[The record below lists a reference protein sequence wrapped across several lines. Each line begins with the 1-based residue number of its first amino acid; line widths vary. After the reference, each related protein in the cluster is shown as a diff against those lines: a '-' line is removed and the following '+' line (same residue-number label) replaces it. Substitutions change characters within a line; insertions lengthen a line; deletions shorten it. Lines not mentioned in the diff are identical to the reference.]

1 MVETMEGV
9 RNIKS
14 LTMDELTGVIKAFP
28 WFGAARVEL
37 CERMSKMGGGEWGK
51 EQYADAALYV
61 ASRTIVSDIVRS
73 SRKNDYS
80 DKDVQTLLKRF
91 IAPEQRPVS
100 EALSGEQSG
109 AGEVRPR
116 FAAAE
121 NRLTPAATPE
131 ENGSTGLIPKPY
143 RRTVRVAGADFFSSD
158 EYEGVKVDEDNYF
171 SKFKVARSEEGDSR
185 GWEDP
190 ELGFCTE
197 TLAWIYAEQGYREEA
212 KKIYSRLMLRYPEK
226 ITYFASLIEK
236 LDEEI
241 KK

>member
-1 MVETMEGV
+1 MEGV

-61 ASRTIVSDIVRS
+61 ASRTIVSNIVRS

-91 IAPEQRPVS
+91 IAPEPAPEPVADAQ
-100 EALSGEQSG
+100 EPGTGSGSLRSAPYPG
-109 AGEVRPR
+109 KGSPGPV
-116 FAAAE
+116 
-121 NRLTPAATPE
+121 PAPMRT
-131 ENGSTGLIPKPY
+131 Y

-171 SKFKVARSEEGDSR
+171 SKFKVARSEEVDSR

>member
-28 WFGAARVEL
+28 WSGAARVEL

-61 ASRTIVSDIVRS
+61 ASRTIVSNIVRS

-91 IAPEQRPVS
+91 IAPEPAPEPVADAQ
-100 EALSGEQSG
+100 EPGTGSGSLRSAPYPG
-109 AGEVRPR
+109 KGSPGPV
-116 FAAAE
+116 
-121 NRLTPAATPE
+121 PAPMRT
-131 ENGSTGLIPKPY
+131 Y

-158 EYEGVKVDEDNYF
+158 EYEGVKMDEDNYF

>member
-61 ASRTIVSDIVRS
+61 ASRTIVSNIVRS

-91 IAPEQRPVS
+91 IAPEPAPEPVADAQ
-100 EALSGEQSG
+100 EPGTGSGSLRSAPYPG
-109 AGEVRPR
+109 KGSPGPV
-116 FAAAE
+116 
-121 NRLTPAATPE
+121 PAPMRT
-131 ENGSTGLIPKPY
+131 Y

>member
-14 LTMDELTGVIKAFP
+14 LTMNELTGVIKAFP

-61 ASRTIVSDIVRS
+61 ASRTIVSNIVRS

-91 IAPEQRPVS
+91 IAPEPAPEPVADAQ
-100 EALSGEQSG
+100 EPG
-109 AGEVRPR
+109 AGSGSLRSAPYPGKGSPGPV
-116 FAAAE
+116 
-121 NRLTPAATPE
+121 PAPMRT
-131 ENGSTGLIPKPY
+131 Y

>member
-61 ASRTIVSDIVRS
+61 ASRTIVSNIVRS

-80 DKDVQTLLKRF
+80 DKDVQTLLKRL
-91 IAPEQRPVS
+91 ITPEPAPEPVADAQ
-100 EALSGEQSG
+100 EPGTGSGSLRSAPYPG
-109 AGEVRPR
+109 KGSPGPV
-116 FAAAE
+116 
-121 NRLTPAATPE
+121 PAPMRT
-131 ENGSTGLIPKPY
+131 Y

>member
-61 ASRTIVSDIVRS
+61 ASRTIVSNIVRS

-91 IAPEQRPVS
+91 IAPEPAPEPVADAQ
-100 EALSGEQSG
+100 EPGTGSGSLRSAPYPDKG
-109 AGEVRPR
+109 SPGTV
-116 FAAAE
+116 
-121 NRLTPAATPE
+121 PAPMRT
-131 ENGSTGLIPKPY
+131 Y

>member
-1 MVETMEGV
+1 MEAVG
-9 RNIKS
+9 NLKS
-14 LTMDELTGVIKAFP
+14 LTMDELASVIKNWP
-28 WFGAARVEL
+28 WFGAARREL
-37 CERMSKMGGGEWGK
+37 CERMSKMGGSEWGK
-51 EQYADAALYV
+51 EQYADAAMYI

-73 SRKNDYS
+73 SRKEDYS

-91 IAPEQRPVS
+91 IV
-100 EALSGEQSG
+100 
-109 AGEVRPR
+109 
-116 FAAAE
+116 
-121 NRLTPAATPE
+121 PAAKPE
-131 ENGSTGLIPKPY
+131 ENSSTVSIPKPY

-171 SKFKVARSEEGDSR
+171 SKFKVARSEESDSR

-197 TLAWIYAEQGYREEA
+197 TLAWIYADQGYYAEA

-226 ITYFASLIEK
+226 IAYFATLIEK

>member
-1 MVETMEGV
+1 MVETMEGL

-61 ASRTIVSDIVRS
+61 ASRTIVSNIVRS

-91 IAPEQRPVS
+91 IAPEPAPEPVADAQ
-100 EALSGEQSG
+100 EPGTGSGSLRSAPYPG
-109 AGEVRPR
+109 KGSPGPV
-116 FAAAE
+116 
-121 NRLTPAATPE
+121 PAPMRT
-131 ENGSTGLIPKPY
+131 Y

>member
-61 ASRTIVSDIVRS
+61 ASRTIVSNIVRS

-91 IAPEQRPVS
+91 IAPEPAPEPVADAQ
-100 EALSGEQSG
+100 EPGTGSGSLRSAPYPG
-109 AGEVRPR
+109 KGSPGPV
-116 FAAAE
+116 
-121 NRLTPAATPE
+121 PAPMRT
-131 ENGSTGLIPKPY
+131 Y

-236 LDEEI
+236 MDEEI

>member
-1 MVETMEGV
+1 MVVTMEGV

-14 LTMDELTGVIKAFP
+14 LTMDELAGVIKAFP
-28 WFGAARVEL
+28 WFGAARIEL

-91 IAPEQRPVS
+91 IAPEPV
-100 EALSGEQSG
+100 AD
-109 AGEVRPR
+109 
-116 FAAAE
+116 
-121 NRLTPAATPE
+121 T
-131 ENGSTGLIPKPY
+131 PKPVTDAGPLRSEPYPGKGSSETVPAPAKTY
-143 RRTVRVAGADFFSSD
+143 RRTVRAAGADFFSSD

-171 SKFKVARSEEGDSR
+171 SKFKVARSEESDSR

-226 ITYFASLIEK
+226 IAYFASLIEK

>member
-14 LTMDELTGVIKAFP
+14 LTMNELTGVIKAFP

-80 DKDVQTLLKRF
+80 DKDVKTLLKRF
-91 IAPEQRPVS
+91 IAPEPAPEPVADAQ
-100 EALSGEQSG
+100 EPGTGSGSLRSAPYPG
-109 AGEVRPR
+109 KGSPGPV
-116 FAAAE
+116 
-121 NRLTPAATPE
+121 PAPMRT
-131 ENGSTGLIPKPY
+131 Y

>member
-1 MVETMEGV
+1 M
-9 RNIKS
+9 N
-14 LTMDELTGVIKAFP
+14 ELTGVIKAFP

-61 ASRTIVSDIVRS
+61 ASRTIVSNIVRS

-91 IAPEQRPVS
+91 IAPEPAPEPVADAQ
-100 EALSGEQSG
+100 EPGTGSGSLRSAPYPG
-109 AGEVRPR
+109 KGSPGPV
-116 FAAAE
+116 
-121 NRLTPAATPE
+121 PAPMRT
-131 ENGSTGLIPKPY
+131 Y

-212 KKIYSRLMLRYPEK
+212 KKIYSRLMLRYREK

>member
-14 LTMDELTGVIKAFP
+14 LTMNELTGVIKAFP

-61 ASRTIVSDIVRS
+61 ASRTIVSNIVRS

-91 IAPEQRPVS
+91 IAPEPAPEPVADAQ
-100 EALSGEQSG
+100 EPGTGSGSLRSAPYPG
-109 AGEVRPR
+109 KGSPGPV
-116 FAAAE
+116 
-121 NRLTPAATPE
+121 PAPMRT
-131 ENGSTGLIPKPY
+131 Y

>member
-28 WFGAARVEL
+28 WFGAARIEL

-51 EQYADAALYV
+51 EQYADAALYI
-61 ASRTIVSDIVRS
+61 ASRTIISDIVRS

-80 DKDVQTLLKRF
+80 DKDVQTLLKRL
-91 IAPEQRPVS
+91 IAPETS
-100 EALSGEQSG
+100 TGEQSG

-121 NRLTPAATPE
+121 NHLTPAATSE
-131 ENGSTGLIPKPY
+131 ENSSTGHVPKPY

>member
-1 MVETMEGV
+1 MVETMEGA

-14 LTMDELTGVIKAFP
+14 LTMNELTGVIKAFP

-61 ASRTIVSDIVRS
+61 ASRTIVSNIVRS

-91 IAPEQRPVS
+91 IAPEPAPEPVADAQ
-100 EALSGEQSG
+100 EPGTGSGSLRSAPYPG
-109 AGEVRPR
+109 KGSPGPV
-116 FAAAE
+116 
-121 NRLTPAATPE
+121 PAPMRT
-131 ENGSTGLIPKPY
+131 Y

>member
-14 LTMDELTGVIKAFP
+14 LTMNELTGVIKAFP

-61 ASRTIVSDIVRS
+61 ASRTIVSNIVRS

-91 IAPEQRPVS
+91 IAPEPAPEPVADAQ
-100 EALSGEQSG
+100 EPGTGSGSLRSAPYPG
-109 AGEVRPR
+109 KGSPGPV
-116 FAAAE
+116 
-121 NRLTPAATPE
+121 PAPMRT
-131 ENGSTGLIPKPY
+131 Y

-212 KKIYSRLMLRYPEK
+212 KKIYSRLMLKNTEK

>member
-1 MVETMEGV
+1 M
-9 RNIKS
+9 N
-14 LTMDELTGVIKAFP
+14 ELTGVIKAFP

-61 ASRTIVSDIVRS
+61 ASRTIVSNIVRS

-91 IAPEQRPVS
+91 IAPEPAPEPVADAQ
-100 EALSGEQSG
+100 EPGTGSGSLRSAPYPG
-109 AGEVRPR
+109 KGSPGPV
-116 FAAAE
+116 
-121 NRLTPAATPE
+121 PAPMRT
-131 ENGSTGLIPKPY
+131 Y

>member
-1 MVETMEGV
+1 
-9 RNIKS
+9 
-14 LTMDELTGVIKAFP
+14 MDELTGVIKAFP
-28 WFGAARVEL
+28 WFGAARIEL

-61 ASRTIVSDIVRS
+61 ASRTIVSNIVRS

-91 IAPEQRPVS
+91 IAPEPAPEPVADAQ
-100 EALSGEQSG
+100 EPGTGSGSLRSAPYPG
-109 AGEVRPR
+109 KGSPGPV
-116 FAAAE
+116 
-121 NRLTPAATPE
+121 PAPMRT
-131 ENGSTGLIPKPY
+131 Y

>member
-37 CERMSKMGGGEWGK
+37 CERMSNMGGGEWGK

-61 ASRTIVSDIVRS
+61 ASRTIVSNIVRF

-91 IAPEQRPVS
+91 IAPEPAPEPVADAQ
-100 EALSGEQSG
+100 EPGTGSGSLRSAPYPG
-109 AGEVRPR
+109 KGSPGPV
-116 FAAAE
+116 
-121 NRLTPAATPE
+121 PAPMRT
-131 ENGSTGLIPKPY
+131 Y
-143 RRTVRVAGADFFSSD
+143 RRTVRIAGADFFSSD

>member
-14 LTMDELTGVIKAFP
+14 LTMNELTGVIKAFP

-61 ASRTIVSDIVRS
+61 ASRTIVSNIVRS

-91 IAPEQRPVS
+91 IAPEPAPEPVADAQ
-100 EALSGEQSG
+100 EPGTGSGSLRSAPYPGKGSPELVPTG
-109 AGEVRPR
+109 AAQEGKM
-116 FAAAE
+116 
-121 NRLTPAATPE
+121 
-131 ENGSTGLIPKPY
+131 PKPY
-143 RRTVRVAGADFFSSD
+143 RRTVSVAGGDFFSQD
-158 EYEGVKVDEDNYF
+158 EYKDVTIEEDGYF
-171 SKFKVARSEEGDSR
+171 SKFKATKSEETDGKK
-185 GWEDP
+185 WEDP

-197 TLAWIYAEQGYREEA
+197 TLAWIYAEQGYRTEA

-226 ITYFASLIEK
+226 FAYFASLIEK
-236 LDEEI
+236 LDKEI

>member
-28 WFGAARVEL
+28 WFGAARIEL

-61 ASRTIVSDIVRS
+61 ASRTIVSNIVRS

-91 IAPEQRPVS
+91 IAPEPAPEPVADAQ
-100 EALSGEQSG
+100 EPGTGSGSLRSAPYPG
-109 AGEVRPR
+109 KGSPGPV
-116 FAAAE
+116 
-121 NRLTPAATPE
+121 PAPMRT
-131 ENGSTGLIPKPY
+131 Y

>member
-61 ASRTIVSDIVRS
+61 ASRTIVSNIVRS

-91 IAPEQRPVS
+91 IAPEPAPEPVADAQ
-100 EALSGEQSG
+100 EPGTGSGSLRSAPYPG
-109 AGEVRPR
+109 KSSPGPV
-116 FAAAE
+116 
-121 NRLTPAATPE
+121 PAPMRT
-131 ENGSTGLIPKPY
+131 Y

>member
-1 MVETMEGV
+1 MVETMEGA

-14 LTMDELTGVIKAFP
+14 LTMNELTGVIKAFP

-61 ASRTIVSDIVRS
+61 ASRTIVSNIVRS

-91 IAPEQRPVS
+91 IAPEPV
-100 EALSGEQSG
+100 
-109 AGEVRPR
+109 
-116 FAAAE
+116 
-121 NRLTPAATPE
+121 PAPMRT
-131 ENGSTGLIPKPY
+131 Y

-197 TLAWIYAEQGYREEA
+197 TLAWIYAEQGYRE
-212 KKIYSRLMLRYPEK
+212 
-226 ITYFASLIEK
+226 
-236 LDEEI
+236 
-241 KK
+241 

>member
-1 MVETMEGV
+1 MVETMEGA

-14 LTMDELTGVIKAFP
+14 LTMNELTGVIKAFP

-61 ASRTIVSDIVRS
+61 ASRTIVSNIVRS

-91 IAPEQRPVS
+91 IAPEPV
-100 EALSGEQSG
+100 
-109 AGEVRPR
+109 
-116 FAAAE
+116 
-121 NRLTPAATPE
+121 PAPMRT
-131 ENGSTGLIPKPY
+131 Y

>member
-61 ASRTIVSDIVRS
+61 ASRTIVSNIVRS

-91 IAPEQRPVS
+91 IAPEPAPEPVADAQ
-100 EALSGEQSG
+100 EPGTGSGSLRSAPYPG
-109 AGEVRPR
+109 KGSPGPV
-116 FAAAE
+116 
-121 NRLTPAATPE
+121 PAPMRT
-131 ENGSTGLIPKPY
+131 Y

-226 ITYFASLIEK
+226 ITYFAFLIEK
-236 LDEEI
+236 MDEEI

>member
-28 WFGAARVEL
+28 WFGAARIEL

-61 ASRTIVSDIVRS
+61 ASRTIVSNIVRS

-80 DKDVQTLLKRF
+80 DKDVQTLLKRL
-91 IAPEQRPVS
+91 IAPEPAPEPVADAQ
-100 EALSGEQSG
+100 EPGTGSGSLRSAPYPG
-109 AGEVRPR
+109 KGSPGTV
-116 FAAAE
+116 
-121 NRLTPAATPE
+121 PAPMRT
-131 ENGSTGLIPKPY
+131 Y

>member
-91 IAPEQRPVS
+91 IAPEPAPEPVADAQ
-100 EALSGEQSG
+100 EPGTGSGSLRSAPYPG
-109 AGEVRPR
+109 KGSPGPV
-116 FAAAE
+116 
-121 NRLTPAATPE
+121 PAPMRT
-131 ENGSTGLIPKPY
+131 Y

>member
-14 LTMDELTGVIKAFP
+14 LTMNELTGVIKAFP

-91 IAPEQRPVS
+91 IAPEPAPEPVADAQ
-100 EALSGEQSG
+100 EPGTGSGSLRSAPYPG
-109 AGEVRPR
+109 KGSPGPV
-116 FAAAE
+116 
-121 NRLTPAATPE
+121 PAPMRT
-131 ENGSTGLIPKPY
+131 Y

-185 GWEDP
+185 GWDDP

>member
-61 ASRTIVSDIVRS
+61 ASRTIVSNIVRS

-91 IAPEQRPVS
+91 IAPEPAPEPVADAQ
-100 EALSGEQSG
+100 EPGTGSGSLRSSPYPG
-109 AGEVRPR
+109 KGSPGPV
-116 FAAAE
+116 
-121 NRLTPAATPE
+121 PAPMRT
-131 ENGSTGLIPKPY
+131 Y